1 MTENEL
7 LATIESEERNSV
19 GADSGLLSDQRRK
32 ALQYYYGQPYGNEVE
47 GRSQVVTSEVFD
59 AVEGIMPSLLS
70 IFTSSDQIVRFEP
83 EGPEDEQ
90 VAQQATDY
98 INYIFSRDNNGF
110 LVLYCAV
117 KDALLQKNC
126 FTKVYWEEYS
136 ESKKES
142 YQGLTDNEFAFI
154 AQDPELELTAH
165 TAMPGVE
172 GLLHDAEF
180 RRNSKGG
187 KICMIPVPPEEVLVS
202 RETGNDLKTARF
214 IEHRCKKSI
223 SQIREMGYDVPDDLS
238 DSETGEFN
246 AERLE
251 RLRYDDADVGGSDSE
266 AGPSRQVWLCEA
278 YIYADYDDDG
288 ITELRKVTKVGK
300 TVLDNM
306 EVDSIPFVTGT
317 PIIMPH
323 KLYGLSIADITM
335 PIQEVKSAV
344 TRSLLD
350 NFYFI
355 NNQRI
360 EVLDGMVNMDDVL
373 TNRPGGVIRSK
384 VLGGVKPLPPSALG
398 SPAYQMLEYWD
409 TVKENRVGVT
419 RYNQGID
426 ADSLN
431 KTKGGMEMIR
441 SASMQRIELIARI
454 FAETYLK
461 DLTWKI
467 LELVSKHQDKPRM
480 VKLRNKWIP
489 IDPREW
495 ENKFNMTVT
504 VGLGTG
510 SQDQISRN
518 AMGIVGMQMQFL
530 QAGLGDRLVTEKN
543 IFNAAEQFAQV
554 AFPKKD
560 GQFFTDPDMA
570 PPKQPQPN
578 PDMLKLQL
586 AAKKADMGDK
596 QKRDKMA
603 MDYDL
608 ALKNLAQEQNL
619 TVTELMAEMGY
630 QQKEQQHDMV
640 IKGAEMSHEHT
651 QGEVQRNHERRSEK
665 IQQMEQ
671 DRQTEK
677 QENQQVL
684 QALVD
689 GFMKTQ
695 EIVSQ
700 TAEQVQSVA
709 QSVETLQSQIQEV
722 AQRQHED
729 SESVKS
735 VINKE
740 VTKLERIKGKDGRL
754 AGVRKHH
761 ADGSVSQVSVQ

>member
-7 LATIESEERNSV
+7 IALIESEERNSI

-83 EGPEDEQ
+83 EGPEDEE

-126 FTKVYWEEYS
+126 FTKVYWEEYTD
-136 ESKKES
+136 SKKES
-142 YQGLTDNEFAFI
+142 YQGLTDNEFAYI
-154 AQDPELELTAH
+154 ASDPELELTAH
-165 TAMPGVE
+165 TAIPGVE
-172 GLLHDAEF
+172 GLIHDAEF
-180 RRNSKGG
+180 RRTKKGG
-187 KICMIPVPPEEVLVS
+187 KVCLVAVPPEEILVS
-202 RETGNDLKTARF
+202 RETSNNLKEANF

-223 SQIREMGYDVPDDLS
+223 SQIRQMGYDVPDDVS

-246 AERLE
+246 QERIE
-251 RLRYDDADVGGSDSE
+251 RLRYDDSDAGE
-266 AGPSRQVWLCEA
+266 GDKDETIGPSRQVWLCEA
-278 YIYADYDDDG
+278 YIYADYDGDG
-288 ITELRKVTKVGK
+288 ITELRKVTKIGK
-300 TVLDNM
+300 LVLDNM

-384 VLGGVKPLPPSALG
+384 VLGGVKPIPPSALG

-461 DLTWKI
+461 DMTWKI

-480 VKLRNKWIP
+480 VKLRNKWVP

-495 ENKFNMTVT
+495 TNKFNMTVT

-543 IFNAAEQFAQV
+543 IYNAAEQFAQV

-560 GQFFTDPDMA
+560 GLFFTDPDMA

-586 AAKKADMGDK
+586 AAKKAEMGDS
-596 QKRDKMA
+596 QKRDKMKQDFILELQRMA
-603 MDYDL
+603 QDKELTL
-608 ALKNLAQEQNL
+608 AEIMASLKESSDAQRQ
-619 TVTELMAEMGY
+619 ELVLE
-630 QQKEQQHDMV
+630 
-640 IKGAEMSHEHT
+640 GARMSHEYD
-651 QGEVQRNHERRSEK
+651 QNR
-665 IQQMEQ
+665 
-671 DRQTEK
+671 
-677 QENQQVL
+677 
-684 QALVD
+684 
-689 GFMKTQ
+689 MKN
-695 EIVSQ
+695 
-700 TAEQVQSVA
+700 
-709 QSVETLQSQIQEV
+709 
-722 AQRQHED
+722 
-729 SESVKS
+729 ES
-735 VINKE
+735 
-740 VTKLERIKGKDGRL
+740 R
-754 AGVRKHH
+754 AGT
-761 ADGSVSQVSVQ
+761 